1 MDYEALSK
9 IDEIGDKT
17 AYSIVSYFNNDLN
30 KKFFKRLDDAGLKLS
45 KGQNPNNTSQIN
57 C

>member
-1 MDYEALSK
+1 MDYETLSSK

-30 KKFFKRLDDAGLKLS
+30 NKMLERLENSGLKLY
-45 KGQNPNNTSQIN
+45 
-57 C
+57 